1 MPQWSA
7 RRQNRGREGRPEE
20 RTIETLALTI
30 VLLATGIVLLIF
42 GGGYF
47 VSASV
52 SIAAHL
58 RVPQVVIGTTLVS
71 LATTAPELAVS
82 ATASLRG
89 QPGLAIGNA
98 VGSAICNI
106 GLILGLLCILRPM
119 AVRASDFRVPSFY
132 MLAMGVLLAV
142 LTIPL
147 RLERRAGVL
156 LLVCGGAYLCMD
168 YWRHRPRRGAEP
180 ETVEVAGAE
189 RLPLPRSFG
198 LFLVGAAMVVGGSW
212 LMCENGK
219 KLAELAGIPP
229 MIIGL
234 TLVAFGTSIPEL
246 VTAIHAAR
254 KGVPELSLGNILGAN
269 ILNVTLVTGTA
280 ATVAVKPLTM
290 TRMTQLYNFPAMVVM
305 FVLLLIMARTG
316 RRLVRKEGWTLIAA
330 YALYLVGLILIRE

>member
-1 MPQWSA
+1 M
-7 RRQNRGREGRPEE
+7 
-20 RTIETLALTI
+20 
-30 VLLATGIVLLIF
+30 VLFIGGIALLIV

-47 VSASV
+47 VTSSV

-58 RVPQVVIGTTLVS
+58 NVPRIVIGTTLVS

-89 QPGLAIGNA
+89 HPGLAIGNA
-98 VGSAICNI
+98 VGSAIANI

-119 AVRASDFRVPSFY
+119 AVRAKDFRVPSLY
-132 MLAMGVLLAV
+132 MVAMGVLLTL

-147 RLERRAGVL
+147 VLERAAGVL
-156 LLVCGGAYLCMD
+156 LLVCGTAYLCMD
-168 YWRHRPRRGAEP
+168 YRRHRPRRGAEP
-180 ETVEVAGAE
+180 ETVELDDDGQLS
-189 RLPLPRSFG
+189 LPKSFG
-198 LFLVGAAMVVGGSW
+198 LFLVGGVMVVGGSW

-219 KLAELAGIPP
+219 TLAELAGIPP

-246 VTAIHAAR
+246 VTAVHAAR

-280 ATVAVKPLTM
+280 GTVATKPLTM
-290 TRMTQLYNFPAMVVM
+290 SRTTQLYNFPAMVAI
-305 FVLLLIMARTG
+305 FVILLVMARTG
-316 RRLVRKEGWTLIAA
+316 RRLTRKEGWALIGC
-330 YALYLVGLILIRE
+330 YALYLVGLILVRG